1 MTIVANQD
9 SRNANWSKG
18 SIGSKLLS
26 KMGWTEGT
34 GLGKRRSGTAVPL
47 RALRQSAE
55 AAGIGSKASD
65 ADGSQGW
72 NRTTD
77 GYASVLQ
84 SLQAQHGTGATSN
97 AAGEVIA
104 AAADGSSKKS
114 KKKKKKLVLAK
125 NRVTA
130 GHSRKLREAKDL
142 STKSQADMAA
152 IFGGVPQAIAAQTSA
167 GGFKKKKKRKRET
180 PTPPIEVEVTEEE
193 AVVEEEVEEVVVS
206 KEDQKKEKKSK
217 KKKGKKSDNNDEKP
231 KKKRKKDKK

>member
-1 MTIVANQD
+1 MPIVANQD

-34 GLGKRRSGTAVPL
+34 GLGKHRSGTSVPL
-47 RALRQSAE
+47 RAVRQSAE

-84 SLQAQHGTGATSN
+84 SLQAQHGTGRVATSN
-97 AAGEVIA
+97 AAGESLT
-104 AAADGSSKKS
+104 ADGPKKS
-114 KKKKKKLVLAK
+114 KKKKKKLVLAQ

-152 IFGGVPQAIAAQTSA
+152 IFGGVPQAIAAQTIA
-167 GGFKKKKKRKRET
+167 GKKKKKRKRE
-180 PTPPIEVEVTEEE
+180 PTPPVEVEAEED
-193 AVVEEEVEEVVVS
+193 EVEDVVVS
-206 KEDQKKEKKSK
+206 KEDQKKAKKSK
-217 KKKGKKSDNNDEKP
+217 KKSKKSDTDMEKPP